1 MATKFAQFR
10 YGGDNG
16 IWTSTT
22 ANVSK
27 DALTTGQAFQNYC
40 PITQLGIQAV
50 PGTRF
55 FLNYGTEPIIVG
67 PSGIWEIDTRA
78 GVTIDALSFDPTSLD
93 LNVTTES
100 MPGLIVDFIYEGVGR
115 ET

>member
-10 YGGDNG
+10 YGGDNSV
-16 IWTSTT
+16 WTSTSAPISRDT
-22 ANVSK
+22 
-27 DALTTGQAFQNYC
+27 LTTGEAFRHYC

-55 FLNYGTEPIIVG
+55 FLNNGVEPIIIG
-67 PSGIWEIDTRA
+67 PTGIWEIDTRA
-78 GVTIDALSFDPTSLD
+78 GITIEALSFDPTSLD
-93 LNVTTES
+93 LNVTAES

-115 ET
+115 EV